1 MVRVPRWRMSQEHAD
16 LNPADTQAT
25 TIPEEQK
32 HRGSLLG
39 RYLLFQVYPSLDNEC
54 YRPKRSPPYY

>member
-1 MVRVPRWRMSQEHAD
+1 MSQEHAD

-39 RYLLFQVYPSLDNEC
+39 RYLLIQVYPSLDNEC